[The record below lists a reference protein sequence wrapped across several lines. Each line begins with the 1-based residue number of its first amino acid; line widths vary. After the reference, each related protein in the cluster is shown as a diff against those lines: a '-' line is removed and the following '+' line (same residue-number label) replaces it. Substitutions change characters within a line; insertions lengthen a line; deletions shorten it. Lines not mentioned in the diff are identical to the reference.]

1 MSNLRGLDGEP
12 GPFLFL
18 LFDPAIIVFVFG
30 HKVAKKTTNTLA
42 YFGIGLIT
50 NANFQR
56 IGQLTLS
63 MPLFNI

>member
-1 MSNLRGLDGEP
+1 MLNLRGSDGEP

-18 LFDPAIIVFVFG
+18 LFDPEIIVFVFG
-30 HKVAKKTTNTLA
+30 QKVAKKTTNTLA
-42 YFGIGLIT
+42 YFGIALIT

-63 MPLFNI
+63 ISLFNI